1 MLQENILIILKRKGQ
16 TDRII
21 TTHLIHALA
30 EAENGHKKYIELSFV
45 EYDNCSHRIVVC
57 SRRLPPGIFAESDF
71 MI

>member
-30 EAENGHKKYIELSFV
+30 KAENGRKKYIELSFV
-45 EYDNCSHRIVVC
+45 EYKKYNKLWIYSMSSHELWNTTIVRTV
-57 SRRLPPGIFAESDF
+57 
-71 MI
+71 